1 MCNAPRSGALLGET
15 IVAAKRRRRVVT
27 KTRRRSRSHSRVRQ
41 RARVDREDARLR
53 ALHAVAVMRR
63 EGRSLQAAA
72 SRAGVAPRTV
82 LAKARQALRKREGRY
97 SAVPLDE
104 LRRPMRV
111 LTERGLVVLDVT
123 SSRAASRLAK
133 YWNAVDTYLRT
144 GDRRALAPYAGR
156 SFTAESHRMSFVTDP
171 RLLDRLAHAAEVTFE
186 DLYESST

>member
-1 MCNAPRSGALLGET
+1 MPGKGSRRKRT
-15 IVAAKRRRRVVT
+15 RPPKRRGP
-27 KTRRRSRSHSRVRQ
+27 
-41 RARVDREDARLR
+41 AGPEREDARLR

-63 EGRSLQAAA
+63 EGRSLRAAA

-111 LTERGLVVLDVT
+111 LTERGLVVLDVP
-123 SSRAASRLAK
+123 SSRTASRLAQ

-156 SFTAESHRMSFVTDP
+156 SLTAEGHRMSFVTDP
-171 RLLDRLAHAAEVTFE
+171 RLLDRLA
-186 DLYESST
+186 

>member
-1 MCNAPRSGALLGET
+1 M
-15 IVAAKRRRRVVT
+15 AAKRRRRVVT
-27 KTRRRSRSHSRVRQ
+27 KTRRRSRSHSRARP

-156 SFTAESHRMSFVTDP
+156 SLTAEGHRMSFVTDP
-171 RLLDRLAHAAEVTFE
+171 RLLDRLAHAGEVTFE

>member
-1 MCNAPRSGALLGET
+1 MCNAPRSGASLDET

-27 KTRRRSRSHSRVRQ
+27 KTRRQSRSHSPPRQ
-41 RARVDREDARLR
+41 RARVDREGARLR

-63 EGRSLQAAA
+63 EGRSLRAAA

-111 LTERGLVVLDVT
+111 LTERGLVVLDVQ
-123 SSRAASRLAK
+123 SSRTASRLAK

-156 SFTAESHRMSFVTDP
+156 SLTAEGHRMSFVTDP
-171 RLLDRLAHAAEVTFE
+171 RLLDRLANAGEVTFE